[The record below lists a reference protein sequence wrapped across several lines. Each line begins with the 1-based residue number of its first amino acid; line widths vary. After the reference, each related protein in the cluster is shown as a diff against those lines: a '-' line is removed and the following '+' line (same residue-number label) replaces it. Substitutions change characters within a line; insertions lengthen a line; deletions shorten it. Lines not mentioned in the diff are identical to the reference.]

1 MNRVLIFCLL
11 LQASL
16 TLTFAQG
23 KAVILGNTSD
33 ADVEKMQ
40 LEVDT
45 YHIEGYEKNLEA
57 NVKEGAF
64 RFEIESNFPQVV
76 YLQYQEQKLP
86 IFVEDGDELTV
97 NFEKGNLTTTAIFEG
112 TGAAHNQFLKDFN
125 EKFATDFDIS
135 SMEKNVL
142 TAQIDA
148 MEMEL
153 FDKQLAQKKMV
164 KEADQKEWSGAF
176 EDYLDNTIKYN
187 YYNTLFAYPI
197 VRGNSSKNTSVENL
211 PSVMLDNVTPKMANN
226 DKALVSEHYRR
237 FLVYYLT
244 YYSSKANNF
253 KKFKGITPSLMA
265 KYNWGKENIRG
276 ESWAYLMTA
285 FLNDNGK
292 DADGE
297 IIRKIY
303 DSVRSVEGGK
313 PYAAIIKD
321 KYNNKISD
329 KALAAAAKAK
339 MEKAKSMKKNHDAKA
354 KGENGKIGKD
364 APFTLTNMDGKE
376 ITLDQFK
383 GKVVYIDFWAS
394 WCGPCRKQ
402 FPFAKELKKKLSKKQ
417 KKKVE
422 FLYISIDNGEKIWKN
437 AIKKMDIEG
446 YHVLSTGGWSSKV
459 CKYFNI
465 RSIPRYMLIDKKGRI
480 AESNAKR
487 PGQQGVL
494 EDIVRLVGEKK

>member
-1 MNRVLIFCLL
+1 MNKVFIFCLL

-23 KAVILGNTSD
+23 KAVISGNISD

-40 LEVDT
+40 LELNP
-45 YHIEGYEKNLEA
+45 YHTEGYEKNLEA
-57 NVKEGAF
+57 DVKDGAF
-64 RFEIESNFPQVV
+64 RFEVESDFPQVV

-86 IFVEDGDELTV
+86 IYVEEGDELTV
-97 NFEKGNLTTTAIFEG
+97 SFEKGNLTTTADFEG
-112 TGAAHNQFLKDFN
+112 KGAAHNQFLKDFN
-125 EKFATDFDIS
+125 EKFAADFDIP

-153 FDKQLAQKKMV
+153 FDKRLAQKKMV
-164 KEADQKEWSGAF
+164 KEADKKEWSDDF
-176 EDYLDNTIKYN
+176 EDYLDNTVKYN

-197 VRGNSSKNTSVENL
+197 VRGNNSKNTSVENL

-244 YYSSKANNF
+244 YYSSKANRF
-253 KKFKGITPSLMA
+253 KKFQGITPSLTA
-265 KYNWGKENIRG
+265 KHNWGKENIRG
-276 ESWAYLMTA
+276 ESWAYVMTS
-285 FLNDNGK
+285 FVNDNGK
-292 DADGE
+292 DANGE

-303 DSVRSVEGGK
+303 DSVRSVDEGK
-313 PYAAIIKD
+313 PYAEIIKD
-321 KYNNKISD
+321 KYGDKISD
-329 KALAAAAKAK
+329 KALAAASKAK
-339 MEKAKSMKKNHDAKA
+339 MEKAKSMKKAHDS
-354 KGENGKIGKD
+354 KGEKGKIGKN
-364 APFTLTNMDGKE
+364 ASFTLTNMDGKE
-376 ITLDQFK
+376 ITLDEFK

-422 FLYISIDNGEKIWKN
+422 FLYVSIDNGEKVWKN

-446 YHVLSTGGWSSKV
+446 YHVLSPGGWKSEV

-465 RSIPRYMLIDKKGRI
+465 RSIPRYMLLDKKGRI

-487 PGQQGVL
+487 PGQQGIL
-494 EDIVRLVGEKK
+494 EDIVKLVGEKK